1 MRTVI
6 LMLIFASVSSAVFGQ
21 KEKKKILDGNKEYKA
36 EQYENAEELYEESLS
51 GKETPEALY
60 NFGNALYRQGEFEK
74 AAETFLRVTQSETA
88 SDELK
93 SKAYHNLGNSYMS
106 QEQVQK
112 GADAYKDGLR
122 KNPKD
127 EDTRHN
133 LSYALRQLQQMKEE
147 SSSEKNGE
155 EKKGEEGDQEENG
168 QQEGEGDQDGDEEG
182 ESQKPGDENDN
193 GQREGEDQNENGKP
207 SNEEG
212 QEVPNEIS
220 KEDAA
225 RILNSLN
232 QNEQKIQEQ
241 VRKKRETRDEK
252 VEKDW

>member
-60 NFGNALYRQGEFEK
+60 NLGNALYRQGEFEK

-147 SSSEKNGE
+147 SSSEKM
-155 EKKGEEGDQEENG
+155 EKKRKERKAIKRKMDNKREKEIRMVTKKERAKSREMKTKTASAKVKIRTKMESLQTKRARKFQMKLAKKM
-168 QQEGEGDQDGDEEG
+168 QQEF
-182 ESQKPGDENDN
+182 
-193 GQREGEDQNENGKP
+193 
-207 SNEEG
+207 
-212 QEVPNEIS
+212 
-220 KEDAA
+220 
-225 RILNSLN
+225 
-232 QNEQKIQEQ
+232 
-241 VRKKRETRDEK
+241 
-252 VEKDW
+252 